1 MMRSCS
7 PTLLFLFV
15 TSAAA
20 LAAETKEPRVIDFKG
35 APHSYLEAKPRDR
48 FAQFQALAEK
58 GDAKIDTS
66 NDKAFLASLLAALN
80 IPISSQIMVFS
91 ASSLQSEIINPR
103 NPRSLYFN
111 EDTYVGW
118 VPGGLI
124 EIIAADPEFG
134 PMFYVYDRLR
144 PGGPV
149 PNVQRSSKCMN
160 CHAGNATRRL
170 PGLIAESL
178 LVSRAG
184 SSLETYRRDVQGHQ
198 IPLEDRFGGWHL
210 TGEHHIPNHKANV
223 MGVSQAGRLQK
234 TPVEPGQFSDLGLHL
249 LPTSDILPH
258 LIHEHQIGFENRLV
272 YAIYTLRQLKNDSRG
287 MLSTD
292 AKAEL
297 EERAQEMAR
306 YIVFADEAKFPS
318 QGITGDPA
326 YAADFLRDRKAT
338 KAGLSLKDF
347 DMKTRIFKHRCS
359 FMIYTDTWKETPRE
373 LKERIYYH
381 MAMYLRDQPDAQH
394 AHLAPAERR
403 AIRDILKETMGDLP
417 AWWR

>member
-1 MMRSCS
+1 MRSQFL
-7 PTLLFLFV
+7 TLLTISSLC
-15 TSAAA
+15 AD
-20 LAAETKEPRVIDFKG
+20 LPAAEPPQPRVIDFKIP
-35 APHSYLEAKPRDR
+35 PHNYLEWQPRDR
-48 FAQFQALAEK
+48 FAQLQEK
-58 GDAKIDTS
+58 AQKGEVKFDTS
-66 NDKAFLASLLAALN
+66 SDKAFLTSLLEALD

-111 EDTYVGW
+111 EDTYIGW
-118 VPGGLI
+118 VPGGLV
-124 EIIAADPEFG
+124 EIIAADPVMG
-134 PMFYVYDRLR
+134 PMFYVFNRLR

-149 PNVQRSSKCMN
+149 PDFQRSTKCMN

-184 SSLETYRRDVQGHQ
+184 SSLETFRRDVQGHQ
-198 IPLEDRFGGWHL
+198 IPLETRFGGWHL
-210 TGEHHIPNHKANV
+210 TGEHNLSSHKANV
-223 MGVSQAGRLQK
+223 MGIPNSGKNEITSVN
-234 TPVEPGQFSDLGLHL
+234 PGQFSDLSLHL

-272 YAIYTLRQLKNDSRG
+272 YAIYTFRQLKHENKNMFG
-287 MLSTD
+287 AA

-297 EERAQEMAR
+297 EERAQELAR
-306 YIVFADEAKFPS
+306 YITFAEEAKFPAK
-318 QGITGDPA
+318 GITGDPA
-326 YAADFLRDRKAT
+326 FAKDFLSDRKPT
-338 KAGLSLKDF
+338 KAGLSLRDL

-359 FMIYTDTWKETPRE
+359 FMLYTDTWKEAPKE

-381 MAMYLRDQPDAQH
+381 MALYLRDQPDAQH
-394 AHLAPAERR
+394 AHLPQNERL
-403 AIRDILKETMGDLP
+403 AIRSILKETMNDLP

>member
-1 MMRSCS
+1 MRSS
-7 PTLLFLFV
+7 SLTLLFIL
-15 TSAAA
+15 TSSAA
-20 LAAETKEPRVIDFKG
+20 LAAETKEPRVIDFRSS
-35 APHSYLEAKPRDR
+35 PHSYLESEPKDR
-48 FAQFQALAEK
+48 FAELQARAQK
-58 GDAKIDTS
+58 GEVKIDTTS
-66 NDKAFLASLLAALN
+66 DKTFLSTLLEALN
-80 IPISSQIMVFS
+80 IPVSSQIMVFS

-103 NPRSLYFN
+103 NPRALYFN

-124 EIIAADPEFG
+124 EIIAADPEMG
-134 PMFYVYDRLR
+134 PMFYVFDRLR

-149 PNVQRSSKCMN
+149 PNVQRSNKCMN

-210 TGEHHIPNHKANV
+210 TGEHHLASHKANM
-223 MGVSQAGRLQK
+223 MGVPSGGK
-234 TPVEPGQFSDLGLHL
+234 TEKVPVPPGKFSDLSLHL

-272 YAIYTLRQLKNDSRG
+272 YAIYTLRQLQHENKG
-287 MLSTD
+287 ILGTP

-297 EERAQEMAR
+297 EERAQELAK
-306 YIVFADEAKFPS
+306 YIMFADEAKFPA
-318 QGITGDPA
+318 QGILGDPA
-326 YAADFLRDRKAT
+326 YTQDFLRDRKAT
-338 KAGLSLKDF
+338 KAGLSLRDF
-347 DMKTRIFKHRCS
+347 DMQTRIFKHRCS
-359 FMIYTDTWKETPRE
+359 FMLYTDTWKQAPKE
-373 LKERIYYH
+373 LKELIYFH
-381 MAMYLRDQPDAQH
+381 MASYLRDQPDAQH

-403 AIRDILKETMGDLP
+403 AIRDILKETMTDLP
-417 AWWR
+417 SWWR